1 MRPELVIFDVDGLM
15 LDTEARWQQAWQEV
29 GLKHGI
35 ADLGYTTFL
44 RCVGRNGQ
52 EVEQIVYD
60 DLKEDHVEPQSILEE
75 ARLYGRQLLEEHIDP
90 KPGIYELL
98 KLLDDLQIPK
108 AVATATDRD
117 LTIERLQRLHL
128 LHHFD
133 YLLCGNEVTKR
144 KPHPEIYQK
153 VIHHFGV
160 DSKKALVLEDS
171 VVGVE
176 ASYRADI
183 PCIMVPDLIAPQET
197 QKQQAIAIVSSLHDV
212 IQLFE

>member
-1 MRPELVIFDVDGLM
+1 M
-15 LDTEARWQQAWQEV
+15 
-29 GLKHGI
+29 
-35 ADLGYTTFL
+35 
-44 RCVGRNGQ
+44 
-52 EVEQIVYD
+52 
-60 DLKEDHVEPQSILEE
+60 
-75 ARLYGRQLLEEHIDP
+75 
-90 KPGIYELL
+90 
-98 KLLDDLQIPK
+98 
-108 AVATATDRD
+108 
-117 LTIERLQRLHL
+117 
-128 LHHFD
+128 
-133 YLLCGNEVTKR
+133 TKR

-176 ASYRADI
+176 AAYRADI